1 MRTFLIIL
9 FSNVLI
15 GCAAAG
21 IILDGAARSQ
31 PGPVNAGPV
40 VKDKEGFSFTKLG
53 VEADMAIVEFIKGK
67 GDNNTV
73 QVCRQVSKVLKECV
87 ELEKSSLHTN
97 EPMQLKTDDEIISVG
112 Q

>member
-1 MRTFLIIL
+1 MRILLIIL
-9 FSNVLI
+9 FSNLLI
-15 GCAAAG
+15 GCTAAG

-40 VKDKEGFSFTKLG
+40 VKDEEGFSFTKLG
-53 VEADMAIVEFIKGK
+53 AQVDMAIVKFVKGE
-67 GDNNTV
+67 GNNNTV

-87 ELEKSSLHTN
+87 EVEKFDLHTN
-97 EPMQLKTDDEIISVG
+97 EVTQLKTDYEMISVG